1 MKPYFLFL
9 TSLLVLL
16 SVAQA
21 QSCNEGFRN
30 VTHAAGETC
39 VPENPARV
47 VVLDTGELDGV
58 LSLGVK
64 PVGAVE
70 ALPGLG
76 LPAYLS
82 EMTGGVELVGTI
94 SEPNLEVILGLQPD
108 LILSSN
114 LRHEAIYDQL
124 SEIAPTV
131 FTETVGVAWQDNLEV
146 YAEALG
152 RREVLDLR
160 MGEYEA
166 NLEAVRNAADTSQE
180 VSVIR
185 FVPGQNRVMQKGNFV
200 GTVLEDVGFAR
211 PKSQRS
217 DEFMVQVSQE
227 EINLMDGDI
236 IFMSVFGAADDTA
249 LDAFTSSPLWQ
260 SLSAVQADEVYRVSD
275 DHWFLGIGLIGAE
288 RILDDLLIYLADA
301 ETRAA
306 TSSN

>member
-1 MKPYFLFL
+1 MKS
-9 TSLLVLL
+9 SLLSILL
-16 SVAQA
+16 SLFALTYAQP
-21 QSCNEGFRN
+21 CEDGFRN

-39 VPENPARV
+39 VSENPQRV
-47 VVLDTGELDGV
+47 VVLDTGELDGA
-58 LSLGVK
+58 LSLGVE

-76 LPAYLS
+76 LPAYLA

-124 SEIAPTV
+124 SEIAPAV
-131 FTETVGVAWQDNLEV
+131 FTETVGVAWKDNLEV

-152 RREVLDLR
+152 RQEVLDLR
-160 MGEYEA
+160 MGEYQA
-166 NLEAVRNAADTSQE
+166 QLETVRSSADTSQE
-180 VSVIR
+180 VSIIR
-185 FVPGQNRVMQKGNFV
+185 FVPGQNRVMQKGSFI
-200 GTVLEDVGFAR
+200 GTVIEDVGFAR
-211 PKSQRS
+211 PESQRS
-217 DEFMVQVSQE
+217 DEFMVKVSQE
-227 EINLMDGDI
+227 EIDLMDGDV
-236 IFMSVFGAADDTA
+236 IFMSVFGDADDTA

-288 RILDDLLIYLADA
+288 RVLDDLLIYLAEPQTEQNA
-301 ETRAA
+301 
-306 TSSN
+306 SN

>member
-1 MKPYFLFL
+1 MKPYLLFL
-9 TSLLVLL
+9 TSLVLF

-21 QSCNEGFRN
+21 QPCDEGFRN

-39 VPENPARV
+39 VAENQQRV
-47 VVLDTGELDGV
+47 VVLDTGELDGA

-76 LPAYLS
+76 LPDYLS
-82 EMTGGVELVGTI
+82 ELTEGIELVGTI
-94 SEPNLEVILGLQPD
+94 AEPNLETILSLQPD

-114 LRHEAIYDQL
+114 LRHEAIYEQL

-131 FTETVGVAWQDNLEV
+131 FTETVGVAWKENLEV

-152 RREVLDLR
+152 REETLNLR

-166 NLEAVRNAADTSQE
+166 NLETVRNAVETSRE
-180 VSVIR
+180 LSVIR
-185 FVPGQNRVMQKGNFV
+185 FVPGQNRVMQKGNFI
-200 GTVLEDVGFAR
+200 GTVLEDAGFAR
-211 PKSQRS
+211 PESQRS
-217 DEFMVQVSQE
+217 DEFMVTVSQE
-227 EINLMDGDI
+227 ELDLMDGDV
-236 IFMSVFGAADDTA
+236 IFMSVFGDADDTA
-249 LDAFTSSPLWQ
+249 SDAFTSSPLWQ

-288 RILDDLLIYLADA
+288 RVLDDLLIHLT
-301 ETRAA
+301 EPQTEQN
-306 TSSN
+306 TSN